1 MADPIKDYTGEQIL
15 ISSGRLVFNT
25 DDNNILFNSKGTVH
39 FTSGDSVRY
48 DIGPEGSTNPE
59 KNFFIINSPYIQF
72 GYDTKGRTV
81 EPVPK
86 ADALEETVNDQNDA
100 VANYSKMMEAAVAF
114 PPLAVIASAY
124 LKLKMANVKNSLAE
138 PGNVKSDTVSII

>member
-1 MADPIKDYTGEQIL
+1 MSANEYKGEKIL
-15 ISSGRLVFNT
+15 ISSERLVFNST
-25 DDNNILFNSKGTVH
+25 NDDIQIKAKGIIHLTA
-39 FTSGDSVRY
+39 GNSVRL
-48 DIGPEGSTNPE
+48 DIGPKGTTDAS
-59 KNFFIINSPYIQF
+59 NFFIINSPYIQF

-86 ADALEETVNDQNDA
+86 ADACESTVNDQNEA
-100 VANYSKMMEAAVAF
+100 ISNYGKMMDAAVAF

-124 LKLKMANVKNSLAE
+124 LKLKMTNVKNALAE